1 MKYIF
6 HYIHL
11 SESQVTSPSGKDELH
26 LSLYPL
32 VRKCIVHKKVHKNNL
47 SESQVTS
54 PLGKDEIHLSLYPLV
69 RKSSDESLR
78 QG

>member
-1 MKYIF
+1 MNYIF

-11 SESQVTSPSGKDELH
+11 SESQVTSPLGKDEIH

-54 PLGKDEIHLSLYPLV
+54 PFGKDEIHHSLYPLF